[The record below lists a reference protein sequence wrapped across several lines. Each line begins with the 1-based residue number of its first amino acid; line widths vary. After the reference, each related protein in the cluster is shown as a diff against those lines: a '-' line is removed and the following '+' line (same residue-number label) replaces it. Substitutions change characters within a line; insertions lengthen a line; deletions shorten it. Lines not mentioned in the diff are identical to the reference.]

1 VALGGEG
8 RLFLSVGVASAG
20 EGANM
25 VVTGV
30 APGDRQGRTS
40 LVEYA
45 ESERE

>member
-1 VALGGEG
+1 
-8 RLFLSVGVASAG
+8 LFLSVGVASAG